1 MEDLFEAYA
10 LASGAI
16 ESLRNEY
23 PRREEL
29 LLEYQN
35 LCLDMQAEVVA
46 FLEGGPAPDARQPE
60 GE

>member
-10 LASGAI
+10 LAAGAI

-46 FLEGGPAPDARQPE
+46 FLERGPAPHAQQPKDE
-60 GE
+60 

>member
-23 PRREEL
+23 PLRQEL

-46 FLEGGPAPDARQPE
+46 FLEGGPTTAKR
-60 GE
+60 